1 MYDNILT
8 ILVVTSSCTSMLTI
22 SLKDVLHFS
31 SLADFKRS
39 SVFKLCHIYRSLS
52 KKPQTSMSFGTHFPR
67 VWSSTALVFHCVLF
81 LVWNLPVL
89 LAEHLQF
96 MFEFLQRVLFRIIF
110 KQRMATISIFSSL
123 DFRLVYPA
131 VIVVIF
137 YKRKD
142 LCYRHS

>member
-1 MYDNILT
+1 MFTDQDISAYPSRCSHFDVKPFFVNPFLFLYSYNFRTRCVLRCMLYFQRSKILTLLYDNILT

-81 LVWNLPVL
+81 LV
-89 LAEHLQF
+89 
-96 MFEFLQRVLFRIIF
+96 
-110 KQRMATISIFSSL
+110 
-123 DFRLVYPA
+123 
-131 VIVVIF
+131 
-137 YKRKD
+137 
-142 LCYRHS
+142 